1 MKRGKKFCWTGYS
14 AGLKAPLPRTGSPG
28 LPRVTGPERSLCS
41 LAGLKPGRY
50 KGSKTKRKAS
60 APKGGPE
67 LQGDWVR
74 DAAKSDRCAGE
85 TPEVRGVEIDAQT
98 RCVHWHSAVDI
109 VAIKMR
115 CCRVYWACKDCHV
128 ALAGH
133 AIAVWGRGE
142 WEERAV
148 LCGAC
153 GVEMTIREYMDCES
167 RCPGCGAGFNPGC
180 RGHWHFYF
188 EGEGEPK
195 RA

>member
-1 MKRGKKFCWTGYS
+1 
-14 AGLKAPLPRTGSPG
+14 
-28 LPRVTGPERSLCS
+28 
-41 LAGLKPGRY
+41 
-50 KGSKTKRKAS
+50 
-60 APKGGPE
+60 
-67 LQGDWVR
+67 VR